1 MQLQNRQ
8 RAAGQLGGKP
18 SQAWTSPVQPSP
30 AHLTSVSLPS
40 SPSRGSSR
48 AETELTI
55 PALVRYLISG
65 FRPFFRHLFAPPP
78 SPPNTLHTALSDI
91 CQVIIDNCLRAA
103 ARWQIDLNI
112 LIECNKW
119 VSGDMLS
126 PNYAVIWRNNKWCR
140 VINRSLCKT

>member
-8 RAAGQLGGKP
+8 RAAGQLVGKP

-40 SPSRGSSR
+40 SPSWGSSR

-65 FRPFFRHLFAPPP
+65 FRPFFRHLFSPPP
-78 SPPNTLHTALSDI
+78 SPVNTLHTALNDI
-91 CQVIIDNCLRAA
+91 CQVIIDNYL
-103 ARWQIDLNI
+103 RWQIDLNI
-112 LIECNKW
+112 LIECNTW

-126 PNYAVIWRNNKWCR
+126 PNYAVIWRNYKWKM
-140 VINRSLCKT
+140 V